1 MPFITDCN
9 EFKMNPLQE
18 FVYHLLSFVYL
29 CFISRGL
36 EQQEK
41 PWPCRS
47 ENLEEKKRRKPEEE
61 GERAW
66 ICTNCSLQAS
76 LYTFDLTGL
85 LWGWRCWSIT
95 DEKMKFQR
103 FGIWSKHP
111 PHQKKKQQQGLNLLL
126 LVCQGSSILPRL

>member
-1 MPFITDCN
+1 MQFITDSN

-47 ENLEEKKRRKPEEE
+47 ENVEEEREGKLKRRGKGHGYVLTARSKPHFT
-61 GERAW
+61 R
-66 ICTNCSLQAS
+66 
-76 LYTFDLTGL
+76 
-85 LWGWRCWSIT
+85 
-95 DEKMKFQR
+95 
-103 FGIWSKHP
+103 
-111 PHQKKKQQQGLNLLL
+111 
-126 LVCQGSSILPRL
+126 